1 VDTQDEP
8 TSTTVVSSP
17 RALDENGSEPDVDS
31 DGDLR

>member
-8 TSTTVVSSP
+8 TSTTVVSSR
-17 RALDENGSEPDVDS
+17 RAFGANPLGADVDS